1 MIESTVKESQM
12 SADREWY
19 GNLARDLVTRG
30 EWKAFC
36 EETGRKDE
44 SLRQEDPDDAPV
56 VGITWFEAKA
66 FAEHHGCR
74 LPTEQELKDAEG
86 MMKGWIDAETDWEQ
100 WPLERPEA
108 GKVGATAPIRD
119 LWGVVYQ
126 WCEDEA

>member
-1 MIESTVKESQM
+1 M
-12 SADREWY
+12 SAEREWY
-19 GNLARDLVTRG
+19 GNLARDLVTRR

-36 EETGRKDE
+36 KETGRKDE

-56 VGITWFEAKA
+56 VGITWFEAKE
-66 FAEHHGCR
+66 FAEHHDCR

-86 MMKGWIDAETDWEQ
+86 MMKGWIDAETDWSQ
-100 WPLERPEA
+100 WPLERPEC

-126 WCEDEA
+126 WCADEA